1 MRKQLT
7 PIIALLNIT
16 LLFCVNSDGL
26 CLDFLPDDVRSVV
39 DNNVVTPVRTTL
51 LNVLARKLGVIDFF
65 VNFIRGARYTF
76 FKPPAKQHRKPRHGF
91 NQQTTKLLAP
101 LKSQYGT
108 TLRPY
113 IKQASS
119 INYINGIY
127 VMTPP
132 NLATT
137 TESPLEL
144 DNEEK
149 STPITSQQTP
159 SFSSEFDPI
168 LDSND
173 NNIPEDVKQKLT
185 ISDSVFSSPSW
196 QELASSN
203 LIAERTKHKSNTF
216 RKVLADIFRHKYPFT
231 MHRMENYTVME
242 SPRVKDINN
251 DTGKEMRHPLN
262 QISFMSSQEL
272 SSKSNVLKGYI
283 SQGITYHRYKK
294 GVEEKNETENVSSIF
309 KSMKNQ
315 PSFDKLQVLSREIE
329 PLNRTNVTSSP
340 SEPSQVLCNFS
351 HDIEKCKHDNKD
363 TKVKN
368 YTPPSQK
375 LLQMV
380 KKLVPE
386 NEVDDFVD
394 DYIDKNLHTINQT
407 HHLASV
413 NISVDSN
420 KSKDKLIESSS
431 RQQKGSKKLSNLS
444 NKESFQKGISN
455 HNDDFVHRFQFYYS
469 PKQRTFGFQ
478 STSAKENNAMRKM
491 TRINKKKRKKRRNKS
506 KMSEMKNDFTQDIR
520 GKIGFQNKRNPKFF
534 HFISAFSTESPVPSV
549 YLNYRYDNL
558 WHGK

>member
-76 FKPPAKQHRKPRHGF
+76 FKPPVKQHRKPRHGF
-91 NQQTTKLLAP
+91 NQQKTKLLAP

-127 VMTPP
+127 VMTQP

-149 STPITSQQTP
+149 STAITSQQTP

-185 ISDSVFSSPSW
+185 MSDSVFSSPSW

-203 LIAERTKHKSNTF
+203 LIAES
-216 RKVLADIFRHKYPFT
+216 RKKAD
-231 MHRMENYTVME
+231 
-242 SPRVKDINN
+242 D
-251 DTGKEMRHPLN
+251 
-262 QISFMSSQEL
+262 
-272 SSKSNVLKGYI
+272 
-283 SQGITYHRYKK
+283 
-294 GVEEKNETENVSSIF
+294 
-309 KSMKNQ
+309 
-315 PSFDKLQVLSREIE
+315 
-329 PLNRTNVTSSP
+329 
-340 SEPSQVLCNFS
+340 
-351 HDIEKCKHDNKD
+351 
-363 TKVKN
+363 
-368 YTPPSQK
+368 
-375 LLQMV
+375 
-380 KKLVPE
+380 
-386 NEVDDFVD
+386 
-394 DYIDKNLHTINQT
+394 
-407 HHLASV
+407 V
-413 NISVDSN
+413 NI
-420 KSKDKLIESSS
+420 
-431 RQQKGSKKLSNLS
+431 
-444 NKESFQKGISN
+444 
-455 HNDDFVHRFQFYYS
+455 
-469 PKQRTFGFQ
+469 
-478 STSAKENNAMRKM
+478 A
-491 TRINKKKRKKRRNKS
+491 
-506 KMSEMKNDFTQDIR
+506 
-520 GKIGFQNKRNPKFF
+520 
-534 HFISAFSTESPVPSV
+534 
-549 YLNYRYDNL
+549 
-558 WHGK
+558 

>member
-16 LLFCVNSDGL
+16 LFFCLNSNGL

-51 LNVLARKLGVIDFF
+51 LNVIARKLGVIDFF

-76 FKPPAKQHRKPRHGF
+76 FKPRAKEHRKPRHGF
-91 NQQTTKLLAP
+91 NQHTTKRLVLLQ
-101 LKSQYGT
+101 SQYIS

-137 TESPLEL
+137 TESPLQL
-144 DNEEK
+144 DDEEK
-149 STPITSQQTP
+149 STSITSQQTP
-159 SFSSEFDPI
+159 HFSSEFDP
-168 LDSND
+168 LSDAND
-173 NNIPEDVKQKLT
+173 NNNPEKLT
-185 ISDSVFSSPSW
+185 MSDSALLSPSW

-203 LIAERTKHKSNTF
+203 LIAERTKHNPNTF

-231 MHRMENYTVME
+231 MHRMENYTIME
-242 SPRVKDINN
+242 SPQVSDINK
-251 DTGKEMRHPLN
+251 DTGKEIRHPLN

-294 GVEEKNETENVSSIF
+294 GVEEKNETDNVSSIF

-340 SEPSQVLCNFS
+340 SEPSQVLCTFS
-351 HDIEKCKHDNKD
+351 DIIEKCKHDNKD
-363 TKVKN
+363 TKVNN

-386 NEVDDFVD
+386 NEVDEFVD
-394 DYIDKNLHTINQT
+394 DYIDNDLHTINQT
-407 HHLASV
+407 HPLASI
-413 NISVDSN
+413 NLSEDSN
-420 KSKDKLIESSS
+420 SSKDKVIESSS
-431 RQQKGSKKLSNLS
+431 RQQKGSRNLSNLS
-444 NKESFQKGISN
+444 DKESFQKGIAN
-455 HNDDFVHRFQFYYS
+455 NDDDFVHRFQFYYS

-478 STSAKENNAMRKM
+478 STNAKETNAMRKM
-491 TRINKKKRKKRRNKS
+491 TRINKKKRKKRRNKN
-506 KMSEMKNDFTQDIR
+506 KLSEMKNDFTQDIR

-534 HFISAFSTESPVPSV
+534 HVISAFSTESPVPSV
-549 YLNYRYDNL
+549 YLNYRYDDL

>member
-16 LLFCVNSDGL
+16 LFFCLNSNGL

-51 LNVLARKLGVIDFF
+51 LNVIARKLGVIDFF
-65 VNFIRGARYTF
+65 VNLIRGARYTF
-76 FKPPAKQHRKPRHGF
+76 LKPRAKEHRKPRHGF
-91 NQQTTKLLAP
+91 NQHTTKRLVP
-101 LKSQYGT
+101 LQSQYIS

-137 TESPLEL
+137 TVSPLEL
-144 DNEEK
+144 DDEEK

-159 SFSSEFDPI
+159 NFSSEFDPL
-168 LDSND
+168 LDAND
-173 NNIPEDVKQKLT
+173 NNNPEKLT
-185 ISDSVFSSPSW
+185 MSDSALLSPSW

-203 LIAERTKHKSNTF
+203 LIAERTKHNSNTF

-231 MHRMENYTVME
+231 MHRMENFTVME
-242 SPRVKDINN
+242 SPRVRNIYK
-251 DTGKEMRHPLN
+251 DTGKEIRHPLN

-283 SQGITYHRYKK
+283 SQGISYHQYKK
-294 GVEEKNETENVSSIF
+294 EVEEKNDTNNVSATFESI
-309 KSMKNQ
+309 KKQ
-315 PSFDKLQVLSREIE
+315 PSLDKLQVLSREIE

-340 SEPSQVLCNFS
+340 SEPSQVLCTFS
-351 HDIEKCKHDNKD
+351 NDIEKCKHDNKD
-363 TKVKN
+363 TKVNN

-386 NEVDDFVD
+386 NEVDEFVD
-394 DYIDKNLHTINQT
+394 DYIDNNMHTINQT
-407 HHLASV
+407 HPLASI
-413 NISVDSN
+413 NLSEDSN
-420 KSKDKLIESSS
+420 NSKDKIIESSS
-431 RQQKGSKKLSNLS
+431 SQQKGSKNLSNLS
-444 NKESFQKGISN
+444 NKERFQKGISN
-455 HNDDFVHRFQFYYS
+455 YNDDFVHRFQFYYS
-469 PKQRTFGFQ
+469 PRQRTFGFQ

-491 TRINKKKRKKRRNKS
+491 TRINKKKRKKRRNKN
-506 KMSEMKNDFTQDIR
+506 KLSEMKNDFTQDIR

-534 HFISAFSTESPVPSV
+534 HVISAFSTESPVPSV
-549 YLNYRYDNL
+549 YLNYRYDDL